1 MLKFSLKKIINKLLR
16 KIKNKFKIK
25 KHKSMEREKV
35 LEWDEVMAYFN
46 SSLRSTVKTALFS
59 NKTMINK
66 NHNFFQKCNKN
77 QYKIH

>member
-1 MLKFSLKKIINKLLR
+1 
-16 KIKNKFKIK
+16 
-25 KHKSMEREKV
+25 MEGEKV

-46 SSLRSTVKTALFS
+46 SSLRSIVKTALFS
-59 NKTMINK
+59 NKTIINK